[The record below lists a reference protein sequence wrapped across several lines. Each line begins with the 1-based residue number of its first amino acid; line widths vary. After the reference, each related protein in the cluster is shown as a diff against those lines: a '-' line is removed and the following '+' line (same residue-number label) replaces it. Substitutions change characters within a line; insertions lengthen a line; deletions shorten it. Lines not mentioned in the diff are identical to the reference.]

1 MEYEESQ
8 VKVLEALKECE
19 RAENVLKAWMLEKVT
34 KMEKMEQITEV
45 YLWAILQVIVVV
57 SVYHLRHG
65 ARNIKDLW
73 K

>member
-45 YLWAILQVIVVV
+45 YL
-57 SVYHLRHG
+57 
-65 ARNIKDLW
+65 
-73 K
+73 